1 VKTGAGRAET
11 GGSNVRWTGG
21 LVNVG
26 TGLVVV
32 CPLDVVVADDVP
44 RSPGLTSKSSP
55 TLLMML
61 SRSSSDLAVESGS
74 EGSTYL
80 LSEGGSAI
88 VLAVEFESFPGRR

>member
-1 VKTGAGRAET
+1 MKTDVGRAEV
-11 GGSNVRWTGG
+11 GGSNVRWTGW

-26 TGLVVV
+26 IGLAVVF
-32 CPLDVVVADDVP
+32 PLGVVVADEVP
-44 RSPGLTSKSSP
+44 RSPGLASRSSP

-61 SRSSSDLAVESGS
+61 SRSSSDLAVESRS

-88 VLAVEFESFPGRR
+88 VLTVEFESFPGRR